1 MNVRGLWAYDAASTL
16 ARADEKAQTTNF
28 GFENT
33 TGPGNLTD
41 LATMGVSLNG
51 PKLHQAL
58 LDTRFTGLAR
68 EFNLQNGHL
77 QSSNFQIINVNGH
90 GEREAAFWTPE
101 MDS

>member
-1 MNVRGLWAYDAASTL
+1 M
-16 ARADEKAQTTNF
+16 
-28 GFENT
+28 
-33 TGPGNLTD
+33 
-41 LATMGVSLNG
+41 
-51 PKLHQAL
+51 
-58 LDTRFTGLAR
+58 DTRFTGLAR